1 MSKGRLIAAVALTIV
16 ICLSVSTPAAAGSQV
31 SARAPSLVSI
41 KPTVR
46 LSEDMVRL
54 GDLFSGLAPELA
66 ERPLIYAPT
75 PGKKLVLDARYLM
88 RVARA
93 YRIDW
98 RPLSAADRIIVERAS
113 NPIEIEDLVDLVT
126 SGLAQD
132 GIAGDL
138 EVVLDQRDL
147 VIHLPS
153 HLTPFP
159 QLERLEADPRTGRFV
174 ADVVAPPDH
183 PEARR
188 FSISGRFHRLIPVP
202 VLNRTVGTDEIIRS
216 SDVDW
221 IEMREDEVNR
231 SVAVDLEAVMG
242 KTPRRPMRPHIPLR
256 MSDLKEPELVRRKGP
271 VVITFRSGNLELT
284 ARATALQSGAK
295 GDVVRVMNMDSRK
308 VIQAVVVGENAVE
321 VIGAGAGDVTTAQ
334 GRPR

>member
-1 MSKGRLIAAVALTIV
+1 MMTKGRLLATAAIALFV
-16 ICLSVSTPAAAGSQV
+16 CLSVSTPAAAGSQV
-31 SARAPSLVSI
+31 SARTPSLVSI

-54 GDLFSGLAPELA
+54 GDLFSGLTPDLA

-93 YRIDW
+93 YRINW

-113 NPIEIEDLVDLVT
+113 NPIEIEELVNLVA

-132 GIAGDL
+132 GIEGEL

-153 HLTPFP
+153 HLAPYP

-174 ADVVAPPDH
+174 ADVVAPPEH
-183 PEARR
+183 PESRR
-188 FSISGRFHRLIPVP
+188 FSVSGRFHRLIPVP
-202 VLNRTVGTDEIIRS
+202 VLNRTVGTDEIIRG

-231 SVAVDLEAVMG
+231 TVAVDLESVMG
-242 KTPRRPMRPHIPLR
+242 KTPRRPMRPHIPIR
-256 MSDLKEPELVRRKGP
+256 MGDLKEPELVRRKGP
-271 VVITFRSGNLELT
+271 VIITFRSGNLELT

-295 GDVVRVMNMDSRK
+295 GDIVRVMNMDSRK

-321 VIGAGAGDVTTAQ
+321 IINVDPATIAR